1 MTTWAD
7 LPGLTAELLRRGY
20 AEADLRK
27 IYQENVFRVISAV
40 LGA

>member
-1 MTTWAD
+1 MRSWED

-20 AEADLRK
+20 MEGDLRK
-27 IYQENVFRVISAV
+27 IYHQNVFRVIGAV